1 MSWRPGRSGS
11 FRRSGIN
18 LDGSSFRLNSSRSDD
33 ESSGKSTTSFLRMR
47 PSSGNSSDGGRSST
61 NGNLLK
67 ANDGPTLNLPSSRG
81 SSYRSSDSGAS
92 GIERTN
98 SWRRSNQ
105 SSPSP
110 YTSDK
115 SKPYTNVEENKSS
128 TLPWSYS
135 SSGSRGYQPLGFT
148 NPFTSTRERDRD
160 THAELRPSLSS
171 EDKRRSTSLQPLI
184 PGHGGSVSPRP
195 PSYAGSED
203 DTNNL
208 SVSRTPS
215 NASSVSWNPAS
226 SGASANTLPSRRKL
240 QKVELLHLTEPCREL
255 VNPNDVVVNPGEEVF
270 LAQPIITPIERLR
283 RKDKEVARALEEKQ
297 KLIEEILNIPH
308 EELESI
314 AENPVTQS
322 NTGPKSA
329 AEVLLS
335 ALSQA
340 KSLTALVNK
349 TLKISEEE
357 AVRAIALRRRG
368 DKTSISERE
377 KSAYIS
383 DQQRIVAKG
392 EKLIE
397 ITTAINKQLT
407 MLLSI
412 IQENEKE
419 REALR
424 RELSRSQDQVRCL
437 ISGETS
443 WSSPLS
449 PASISTPLSPIT
461 PASIS
466 PMPSPFTSKS
476 SSPPLSISDPG
487 DRQSI
492 LSSLSR

>member
-1 MSWRPGRSGS
+1 
-11 FRRSGIN
+11 
-18 LDGSSFRLNSSRSDD
+18 
-33 ESSGKSTTSFLRMR
+33 MR
-47 PSSGNSSDGGRSST
+47 PSSGNSSDGGRSS
-61 NGNLLK
+61 NSGNLLK
-67 ANDGPTLNLPSSRG
+67 ANEGSSLNLPSSR
-81 SSYRSSDSGAS
+81 SSSFRSSQEGGAT

-98 SWRRSNQ
+98 SWRSSNL

-110 YTSDK
+110 YTSEK
-115 SKPYTNVEENKSS
+115 SKPFVNVEENKSS

-160 THAELRPSLSS
+160 TNSELRASASA
-171 EDKRRSTSLQPLI
+171 EEKRRSTSLQPLI
-184 PGHGGSVSPRP
+184 PAHGGSVSPRP

-203 DTNNL
+203 DNNNNL
-208 SVSRTPS
+208 PISRTPS
-215 NASSVSWNPAS
+215 NASSVSWNPTSTS
-226 SGASANTLPSRRKL
+226 SNTLPTRRKL

-255 VNPNDVVVNPGEEVF
+255 VNPGDVVVCPGEEVF

-283 RKDKEVARALEEKQ
+283 RKDREVARALEEKQ

-314 AENPVTQS
+314 AENPGCLS
-322 NTGPKSA
+322 SPGPKSA
-329 AEVLLS
+329 AEILLS

-357 AVRAIALRRRG
+357 AVRAMALRRRG
-368 DKTSISERE
+368 DKTSLADRE
-377 KSAYIS
+377 KASFVS

-397 ITTAINKQLT
+397 ITSAINKQLT
-407 MLLSI
+407 MLLAI

-419 REALR
+419 RESLR

-449 PASISTPLSPIT
+449 PASISSPLSPIT

-476 SSPPLSISDPG
+476 SSPPLSLSDGPG
-487 DRQSI
+487 DRQSV